1 MKIGIDLDNT
11 IISYDDAFLNVA
23 KRRDLIDQDF
33 QGGKS
38 EVKQIIKQR
47 KKGEKIW
54 QKLQGQVYGK
64 YIDQANIF
72 PGFKRF
78 HWRCSNQKIPVTIIS
93 HKTEYGH
100 YDEEKISLR
109 MSALSF
115 LEQEGIVNKDKNI
128 FPQDVFFTST
138 REEKIK
144 TIKHNNFDWF
154 IDDLEA
160 VIFDNNLKDLPN
172 KILFSKKTVE
182 QPVDVKFY
190 SSWSEI
196 EYEILG
202 PISETEI
209 KSIAST
215 MFKKNI
221 LSSQWVGGRG
231 NSGVYKITL
240 RDESKAALKIYSDNQ
255 GHNRLNAEYNG
266 SSLLAEKGVAQIP
279 KPLTCN
285 HDLNCAAFEWI
296 EGELVEYP
304 TEKNLNQSLM
314 LLNQLHNLRHL
325 SAFSSFPRASAA
337 CFSGLE
343 IELQLKKRLRKL
355 HEQGEMKGDVKSYIY
370 NELKPFIAEMVI
382 WSKERWSEF
391 DDFERVL
398 TQEELTL
405 SPSDFGFHNA
415 LEKDSGE
422 IIFHDLEYFGW
433 DDPVKL
439 IVDFSVHPGM
449 NLDEKLL
456 RKWFQGTLKIY
467 GKKLLPK
474 LLAAWPLY
482 GLCWVLIYLNE
493 FLPDVWRRRILADP
507 SKLNEKE
514 LVLEK
519 QLSASKK
526 LLNVIKN
533 NYERNS
539 IIGASE
545 TYV

>member
-1 MKIGIDLDNT
+1 MKVGIDLDNT

-23 KRRDLIDQDF
+23 KKIGLVDQDF
-33 QGGKS
+33 QGSKL
-38 EVKQIIKQR
+38 EVQQIIRQQKD
-47 KKGEKIW
+47 GEKIW
-54 QKLQGQVYGK
+54 QRLQGQVYGK

-93 HKTEYGH
+93 HKTKYGH

-109 MSALSF
+109 TSALSF

-128 FPQDVFFTST
+128 FPQDVFFTTT
-138 REEKIK
+138 RAEKIK

-154 IDDLEA
+154 IDDLQE
-160 VIFDNNLKDLPN
+160 VIFDENLKDLPN
-172 KILFSKKTVE
+172 RVLFSKKTME
-182 QPVDVKFY
+182 QRVGVKFC

-196 EYEILG
+196 EHEILG
-202 PISETEI
+202 PISEEEI
-209 KSIAST
+209 ETIAST
-215 MFKKNI
+215 TVHQKIKNI
-221 LSSQWVGGRG
+221 HTVGGRG

-240 RDESKAALKIYSDNQ
+240 HDNTKAALKIYSNNE
-255 GHNRLNAEYNG
+255 GHNRLNSEYNG
-266 SSLLAEKGVAQIP
+266 STLITEMGINQIP

-296 EGELVEYP
+296 EGKLIEHP
-304 TEKNLNQSLM
+304 TKENLDQSLM
-314 LLNQLHNLRHL
+314 LLNKLHNVRNLKV
-325 SAFSSFPRASAA
+325 FSSFPRASAA
-337 CFSGLE
+337 CFSGID
-343 IELQLKKRLRKL
+343 IELQLKRRFKKL
-355 HEQGEMKGDVKSYIY
+355 HEQGKMKGDVKSYIY
-370 NELKPFIAEMVI
+370 NELEPFIEEMIV
-382 WSKERWSEF
+382 WSKEKWSEF

-398 TQEELTL
+398 TQEDLTL

-415 LEKDSGE
+415 LEKESGE
-422 IIFHDLEYFGW
+422 IIFHDFEYFGW

-439 IVDFSVHPGM
+439 IVDFSLHPGM

-456 RKWFQGTLKIY
+456 RKWFQGTFKIY

-482 GLCWVLIYLNE
+482 ALCWVLICLNE
-493 FLPDVWRRRILADP
+493 FLPDVWRRRTLADP

-519 QLSASKK
+519 QLSASKR
-526 LLNVIKN
+526 LLSVIKN

-545 TYV
+545 IYV

>member
-23 KRRDLIDQDF
+23 KRRDLIDHDF
-33 QGGKS
+33 QGSKS
-38 EVKQIIKQR
+38 EVKQEIKQQ
-47 KKGEKIW
+47 KDGEKIW

-78 HWRCSNQKIPVTIIS
+78 HWRCSNQQIPVTIIS

-128 FPQDVFFTST
+128 FIQNLFFTTT

-154 IDDLEA
+154 IDDLQE
-160 VIFDNNLKDLPN
+160 VIFDENLRDLPN
-172 KILFSKKTVE
+172 KILFSKKTIE
-182 QPVDVKFY
+182 QRVGVKFC
-190 SSWSEI
+190 SSWNEI

-202 PISETEI
+202 PISVEEIET
-209 KSIAST
+209 IAAKIFNQQVLST
-215 MFKKNI
+215 HT
-221 LSSQWVGGRG
+221 VGGRG

-240 RDESKAALKIYSDNQ
+240 HDNSKAALKIYSDNE
-255 GHNRLNAEYNG
+255 GHNRLYSEYNG
-266 SSLLAEKGVAQIP
+266 SALLVEKGIHQIP

-285 HDLNCAAFEWI
+285 HDLNCAAYEWI
-296 EGELVEYP
+296 EGKLVEYP
-304 TEKNLNQSLM
+304 TEENLNQSFM
-314 LLNQLHNLRHL
+314 LLNQLHNLRNL
-325 SAFSSFPRASAA
+325 TAFSSFPRASAA
-337 CFSGLE
+337 CFSGFD
-343 IELQLKKRLRKL
+343 IELQLKQRFKKL
-355 HEQGEMKGDVKSYIY
+355 HEQGEMEEGIKSYIY
-370 NELKPFIAEMVI
+370 NELEPFIEKMIV

-398 TQEELTL
+398 TQEDLTL

-415 LEKDSGE
+415 LKKDSGE
-422 IIFHDLEYFGW
+422 IIFHDFEYFGW

-439 IVDFSVHPGM
+439 IIDFSLHPGM

-456 RKWFQGTLKIY
+456 RKWFQGTFKIY

-482 GLCWVLIYLNE
+482 ALCWVLIYLNE

-545 TYV
+545 IYV